1 MFGTL
6 TARGDLLDEDR
17 IARYKACYCGL
28 CRSLRS
34 RHGLS
39 AGLTLNF
46 DMSFL
51 VLLLCSLYEPEESA
65 GQDPCLVHPFRPRAW
80 FSTAIT
86 DYAADMNVALGYLK
100 CADNWNDDGS
110 LLSAAEGAL
119 LRRAYDK
126 VCAQYPRQCGAMA
139 ESIGALSLIEKENR
153 EAPDEAAAC
162 FGALMGELF
171 VLREDRWAPSLRAM
185 GQSLGQF
192 VYIMDA
198 CLDLDSDTIRSRY
211 NPFRRRYGLENETY
225 FREIL
230 QMLLGQCLR
239 AYDRLPL
246 VQDKDLLDNILCAGV
261 WARFDKKY
269 SKARGSTDGSG
280 SV

>member
-6 TARGDLLDEDR
+6 TTRTDLLDEDR
-17 IARYKACYCGL
+17 VARYKDCYCGL
-28 CRSLRS
+28 CRSLRA
-34 RHGLS
+34 RHGLR

-46 DMSFL
+46 DMTFL
-51 VLLLCSLYEPEESA
+51 VLLLCSLYEPEERA
-65 GQDPCLVHPFRPRAW
+65 GDEPCPVHPLKARPW

-100 CADNWNDDGS
+100 CADDWNDDGS

-126 VCAQYPRQCGAMA
+126 VCGQYPRQCAAMA
-139 ESIGALSLIEKENR
+139 DGIAALSAIEKENR
-153 EAPDEAAAC
+153 EAPDEAAAA

-171 VLREDRWAPSLRAM
+171 VYTDDRWAPSLRAM
-185 GQSLGQF
+185 GRSLGQF

-198 CLDLDSDTIRSRY
+198 CLDLDSDALRGRY
-211 NPFRRRYGLENETY
+211 NPFRRRYGLANEGY

-230 QMLLGQCLR
+230 QMLLGQSMR
-239 AYDRLPL
+239 FYDRLPL

-261 WARFDKKY
+261 WARFDNKF
-269 SKARGSTDGSG
+269 SKARGSGNGSG